1 MKKTILFL
9 LLIFS
14 TSTFAQNKK
23 LSMQDAVIGLWT
35 NLRVD
40 NLEQIQWIPNTDSY
54 SEVITIDDKKVWI
67 RRNLPEFTTDTL
79 AFAEDFENDRIPRLT
94 WLDENTAFYKSGVNV
109 IFWKADENSSKKY
122 WSLDST
128 AEDDRFEPKTKALAY
143 VLDNDIFLYDGDQLH
158 QVTSDG
164 SYEIVNGKAVHREEF
179 GIDKGIFFSDE
190 GNYLAFY
197 RMDQSMV
204 EDYPIVDWSTVPA
217 TNEFIKYPFAG
228 RTSHQVT
235 LGIYNIKT
243 KETIFVQTGEPKD
256 QFLTNISWSPDEKSI
271 YIAVLNREQNH
282 MQLNEYDVSS
292 GKFVRTL
299 FEEKHDKYVEP
310 QHPMYFLPNGKEFIW
325 HSQRDGYMHL
335 YRYNKRGKLL
345 NQITKGDWLV
355 NEIVGVNEKENQLL
369 ITATKDGA
377 KERHLYKVNW
387 RNGKIE
393 RIDSEAGV
401 HQPMVNSAGTYII
414 DTWSNETTPR
424 QIDLWSTD
432 KTQFKTLLKAENPL
446 ADYQMPTVENITLQT
461 EDGIDLYGKLIY
473 PTDFNPEKKYPVIV
487 YLYNGP
493 HLQLNTN
500 RFPASGNLWYDY
512 MAQNGY
518 LVWVMD
524 GRGSANRGLA
534 FEQAIYRQLG
544 TVEME
549 DHLVG
554 IDYLKSLDFVDS
566 ERMGIHGWSYGGFM
580 ATSFMLRKPDV
591 FKAAVAG
598 GPVLDWSMYEIMYGE
613 RYMDTP
619 QTNAEGYAKSLLL
632 DKTSQLKGK
641 LLIIHGGQDD
651 VVLLQHS
658 MEFLKNAVDEGVQ
671 IDFFL
676 YPNHAHN
683 VLGTNRVH
691 LMQKVTDYFDQY
703 LKNSEE

>member
-40 NLEQIQWIPNTDSY
+40 NLEQVQWIPNTDSY
-54 SEVITIDDKKVWI
+54 SEVITIDDQKVWV
-67 RRNLPEFTTDTL
+67 RRNLPEFSTDTL
-79 AFAEDFENDRIPRLT
+79 AFAEDFENNKIPRLT

-109 IFWKADENSSKKY
+109 MLWKADENSSKKY

-128 AEDDRFEPKTKALAY
+128 AEDDRFEPRTKALAY

-179 GIDKGIFFSDE
+179 GIDRGIFFSGE

-204 EDYPIVDWSTVPA
+204 EDYPIIDWSTVPA
-217 TNEFIKYPFAG
+217 TNKFIKYPFAG

-310 QHPMYFLPNGKEFIW
+310 QHPMYFLPNGREFIW

-432 KTQFKTLLKAENPL
+432 KTLFKTLLKAENPL

-544 TVEME
+544 TVEMQ

-566 ERMGIHGWSYGGFM
+566 NRMGIHGWSYGGFM
-580 ATSFMLRKPDV
+580 ATSFMLHQPDV
-591 FKAAVAG
+591 FKAGVAG

-619 QTNAEGYAKSLLL
+619 QTNAEGYANSLLL

>member
-1 MKKTILFL
+1 MKKTFLFL

-54 SEVITIDDKKVWI
+54 SEVITIDDQKVWV

-79 AFAEDFENDRIPRLT
+79 AFAEEFENDRIPRLT

-109 IFWKADENSSKKY
+109 MLWKADENSSKKY

-158 QVTSDG
+158 QITSDG

-179 GIDKGIFFSDE
+179 GIDRGIFFSGE

-243 KETIFVQTGEPKD
+243 KETIFVETGEPKD

-310 QHPMYFLPNGKEFIW
+310 QHPMYFLPNGKEFVW

-345 NQITKGDWLV
+345 NQITKGHWLV
-355 NEIVGVNEKENQLL
+355 NEIVGMNEKENQLL

-401 HQPMVNSAGTYII
+401 HQPMVNTAGTYII

-432 KTQFKTLLKAENPL
+432 KTLFKTLLKAENPL

-544 TVEME
+544 TVEMQ

-566 ERMGIHGWSYGGFM
+566 NRMGIHGWSYGGFM

-619 QTNAEGYAKSLLL
+619 QSNAEGYAKSLLL

-671 IDFFL
+671 VDFFL

-683 VLGTNRVH
+683 VLGMNRVH

-703 LKNSEE
+703 LKSSEE